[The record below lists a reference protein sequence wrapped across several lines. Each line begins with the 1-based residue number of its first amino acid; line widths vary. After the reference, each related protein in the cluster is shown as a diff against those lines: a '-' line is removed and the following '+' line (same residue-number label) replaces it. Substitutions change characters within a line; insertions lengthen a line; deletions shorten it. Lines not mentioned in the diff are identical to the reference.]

1 MVFKGSNPFIQLNK
15 QTKQILTFKNKHMIT
30 LNKLDTNTIRF
41 IPRQGIPTKVI
52 IRDEQTKQEEVFE
65 EFEVEAVGY
74 YTDITT
80 PKEKW
85 IDGRKYQ
92 LTVMGKG
99 DAILYRD
106 LIFITTQDIETYS
119 ENNIN
124 GEAKEETKKV
134 GSKDPIYKII

>member
-30 LNKLDTNTIRF
+30 VNDLEKNAIRF

-52 IRDEQTKQEEVFE
+52 IRDEQTKQQEVFE
-65 EFEVEAVGY
+65 EFEVETVGY
-74 YTDITT
+74 YTDITA
-80 PKEKW
+80 PKADW

-92 LTVMGKG
+92 LTVIGK
-99 DAILYRD
+99 DEEILYRD
-106 LIFITTQDIETYS
+106 LIFVTTQDIETYS

-124 GEAKEETKKV
+124 GEAKEEPIEIV
-134 GSKDPIYKII
+134 SKDPIYKII

>member
-1 MVFKGSNPFIQLNK
+1 MVFKGSNPFIQLNN

-30 LNKLDTNTIRF
+30 LNKLGTNTIRF

-65 EFEVEAVGY
+65 EFEVETVGY

-80 PKEKW
+80 LKADW

-99 DAILYRD
+99 DVILYRD